1 MKFMSLLVVMPMS
14 GQVNVTSL
22 SAKLNVSDLYNRL
35 PKERAVQVK
44 VPKFKLE
51 YTQELQ
57 DVFTKLGRTSLF
69 FMVFFMSVT
78 TNTCSYYSVDAADYH

>member
-14 GQVNVTSL
+14 GQVNVASL

-35 PKERAVQVK
+35 PKERVVQVK

-51 YTQELQ
+51 YAQELQ

-69 FMVFFMSVT
+69 SMVFIILFT
-78 TNTCSYYSVDAADYH
+78 TYTHTYYSRDATD